1 MKTDFVIFH
10 KHLFDFF
17 HIWNY
22 YLGSLSATITSSKSK
37 GAVGMDIKEFL
48 NLILSVE
55 DDVKASVAQILAEVQ
70 PQPESPA

>member
-1 MKTDFVIFH
+1 MKTTFVIIH

-37 GAVGMDIKEFL
+37 GALDMEIIEFIKLYFNVDEDIQT
-48 NLILSVE
+48 IV
-55 DDVKASVAQILAEVQ
+55 DVVLEESQS
-70 PQPESPA
+70 QPELRG